1 MTTFMHSKPGEEETS
16 GPTFE
21 NVLMSNAKKGLPVST
36 EDASSLIITAPP
48 SNVRTMIAVLMG
60 NVWLENIKQKKLSAL
75 LSDLLPLKEDAT
87 MPSTKGARLRSLFK
101 TPVASTKK
109 LVKISITPVPVMLA
123 KTNNI
128 RSNSSTQSPVLVLLE
143 SAMKMMI
150 A

>member
-21 NVLMSNAKKGLPVST
+21 NVLMSNAKKGLPAST
-36 EDASSLIITAPP
+36 EDASSLIISAPP

-128 RSNSSTQSPVLVLLE
+128 RSNSSTQFPVLVLLE
-143 SAMKMMI
+143 SAMKTMI

>member
-128 RSNSSTQSPVLVLLE
+128 RSNSSTQFPVLVLLE
-143 SAMKMMI
+143 SAMKTMI

>member
-1 MTTFMHSKPGEEETS
+1 MHSKPGEEETS